1 LIIVRVMEACMAAGR
16 SFACLA
22 CVVLS
27 ACGLR
32 VPEIQEVGG
41 RVEGQR
47 FVQAVLTNITC
58 ELRGALG
65 DLRQSFPK
73 GTFIDSWGVQT
84 TLILTYDETG
94 AIAPGVLW
102 TPPANGTFSLGAGL
116 TVSSDATRIN
126 TINAYYLVSDLERAR
141 CSDEARPNG
150 AFLLQSDLKL
160 SEWLFDAVSASM
172 TNTINFTNTAL
183 AVPQNVLQ
191 HEVKFQIVTSGTLNP
206 SWMLTRLT
214 VNAGSTLFSAGR
226 TRTNDLI
233 ITFGPAAPA
242 VVAAAKGGG
251 SRVRVAAEPIRQ
263 AADLHLSS
271 SIAAGIE
278 AAVKNTLR

>member
-1 LIIVRVMEACMAAGR
+1 MSAAR
-16 SFACLA
+16 SVACLA

-32 VPEIQEVGG
+32 VPEIQEIGG

-58 ELRGALG
+58 ELRGALN
-65 DLRQSFPK
+65 DLRQAFPK
-73 GTFIDSWGVQT
+73 GTFVDKWGVQT
-84 TLILTYDETG
+84 TLTLTYDETG

-102 TPPANGTFSLGAGL
+102 TPPSPANSVFSLGAGMNF
-116 TVSSDATRIN
+116 SSDATRVN

-150 AFLLQSDLKL
+150 LFLLQSDLKL

-172 TNTINFTNTAL
+172 TNTIDFSNTVL

-191 HEVKFQIVTSGTLNP
+191 HEVKFQIVTSATLNP
-206 SWMLTRLT
+206 SWMLTRLAI
-214 VNAGSTLFSAGR
+214 NSGGTLFSAGR

-233 ITFGPAAPA
+233 ITLGPASPA
-242 VVAAAKGGG
+242 VVAASAKNRG
-251 SRVRVAAEPIRQ
+251 SRLTVAAEPTRQ

-278 AAVKNTLR
+278 TALKNTSR